1 MVILALL
8 IIGIAALVFQQRRQ
22 VPVEERRFLFGT
34 LIRITAYGPGASA
47 AVESALGEMERIH
60 SLTSQ
65 TDGSV
70 ARINEQAGKTPVHV
84 EPELFA
90 FLQKVFRMAED
101 SGGYFNP
108 MIGALVELWDF
119 DYEGKGRIPSAAEI
133 RQILPLTDQKQV
145 ALDEKM
151 QTVFLKES
159 GMKIDLSGVA
169 KGYAI
174 DRAWE
179 IMKNKGMTG
188 ALIDGGESSIR
199 VLGERP
205 GGGPWRIAVSHP
217 RQSEW
222 IGIVQLTSG
231 QALGT
236 SADTEHYIE
245 SNGRRY
251 SHLLNPFTG
260 YPPED
265 LLAVTIMADSALI
278 ADLYSTA
285 VFVAAAADRG
295 ELVAS
300 HGLEALMVDSRLKV
314 VTTPGMEAILKTEQA
329 D

>member
-1 MVILALL
+1 
-8 IIGIAALVFQQRRQ
+8 

-34 LIRITAYGPGASA
+34 LIRISAYGPGASA
-47 AVESALGEMERIH
+47 AVGEAIGEMERIH
-60 SLTSQ
+60 RWTSQ
-65 TDGSV
+65 TQGTV
-70 ARINEQAGKTPVHV
+70 GRINEQAGKSPVYV
-84 EPELFA
+84 GPEIIA
-90 FLQKVFRMAED
+90 FLQKVFCLAEA

-108 MIGALVELWDF
+108 VIGALIELWDF
-119 DYEGKGRIPSAAEI
+119 DYEGKGRIPSSAEI
-133 RQILPLTDQKQV
+133 REILPLIDQKKV
-145 ALDEKM
+145 VFDEQA
-151 QTVFLKES
+151 QTVFLQEP

-179 IMKNKGMTG
+179 ILKNKGMTG

-205 GGGPWRIAVSHP
+205 GGGPWRVAVSHP
-217 RQSEW
+217 RHSEW
-222 IGIVQLTSG
+222 IGIVHLTSG

-245 SNGRRY
+245 SNGRRF

-260 YPPED
+260 YPPDD
-265 LLAVTIMADSALI
+265 LLAVTIMADSALK

-285 VFVAAAADRG
+285 VFVAAADDREG
-295 ELVAS
+295 LVTGQ
-300 HGLEALMVDSRLKV
+300 GLEALLVDSQLQLLM
-314 VTTPGMEAILKTEQA
+314 TSGMEAVLNTETS